1 MPKSCVRWRAR
12 EPRTRLTLPEL
23 PMSDSTTAEHDPSRT
38 RTIEWSDP
46 SIIGRASR
54 QMNGLDMLRAI
65 ARGELPR
72 PPVHSLNEIVIT
84 SAEIGR
90 VALRMT
96 PQECHYNPMSIVHG
110 GVLSTL
116 LDSAMGFAVQS
127 RLPAAAGYTTLDLQV
142 RFVRPVSI
150 ATGEISAEGRVV
162 HFGGTVVT
170 AEGEIKD
177 SAGRIMAHATTSCLI
192 LRGAREKPAPAKAPH
207 G

>member
-1 MPKSCVRWRAR
+1 
-12 EPRTRLTLPEL
+12 
-23 PMSDSTTAEHDPSRT
+23 MSDSLPDHDASRELMRT
-38 RTIEWSDP
+38 RTISWSEP
-46 SIIGRASR
+46 ALIGRASR

-65 ARGELPR
+65 SRGELPK
-72 PPVHSLNEIVIT
+72 PPVHSLHGIT
-84 SAEIGR
+84 IASVEIGR
-90 VALRMT
+90 VSLRMT
-96 PQECHYNPMSIVHG
+96 PQEVHYNPMSIVHG

-116 LDSAMGFAVQS
+116 LDSAMGFSVQS

-142 RFVRPVSI
+142 RFVRPVSV

-192 LRGAREKPAPAKAPH
+192 LRGAREKPAPKA
-207 G
+207 